1 MSKHSLIPFIGIG
14 SMGAMALSNLPLD
27 IRKCVITIYF
37 GREDAKIKVYS
48 DLQVQYSYSYKTGV
62 LNSSNVELFLSF
74 LERNINNTFIVANL
88 GGDAAAACAITTV
101 ESLTKLGKK
110 PIIHVSEPFHFQSQV
125 VKQKAINSIAELRS
139 LGCEVSIGN
148 NGDILKECGHD
159 MLFDDFMYY
168 RSRIIYDVFR
178 DYYSLDFDNTNKE
191 DSNKNY
197 IHNSI
202 LSRIIWKAQS
212 LFRSTE

>member
-27 IRKCVITIYF
+27 IRKRVVTIYF
-37 GREDAKIKVYS
+37 RRDDTKIKVYS
-48 DLQVQYSYSYKTGV
+48 DLQVGYSYNYKTGN
-62 LNSSNVELFLSF
+62 LDSSNVEIFISF
-74 LERNINNTFIVANL
+74 LVKNINNTFIVANL
-88 GGDAAAACAITTV
+88 GGDAAAACAIKTV
-101 ESLTKLGKK
+101 ESFAKLGKNS
-110 PIIHVSEPFHFQSQV
+110 IAHVSEPFHFQSQV
-125 VKQKAINSIAELRS
+125 VKQKAINSIAELKS

-148 NGDILKECGHD
+148 NGDILKECGRD
-159 MLFDDFMYY
+159 MLFDDFMYH
-168 RSRIIYDVFR
+168 RSRIIYNVFR

-197 IHNSI
+197 IHDSI